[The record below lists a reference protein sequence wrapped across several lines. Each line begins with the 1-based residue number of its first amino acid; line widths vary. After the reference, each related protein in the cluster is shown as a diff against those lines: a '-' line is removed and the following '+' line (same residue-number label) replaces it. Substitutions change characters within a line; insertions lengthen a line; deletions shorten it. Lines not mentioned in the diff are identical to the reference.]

1 TPSLHDA
8 LPIWPHAFRRLAA
21 GRLSPVQLSF
31 HVMIGAGMAEKPT
44 AADIV
49 AAREHSITSR
59 RTRVHV
65 IVCHDLNA
73 RAHSLYE
80 MFRFAD
86 RVSPE
91 ALEHLTHD
99 LATDIIQDADLLI
112 ADLERIKA
120 FAQRE
125 LAKLPKPPRK

>member
-1 TPSLHDA
+1 MTTP
-8 LPIWPHAFRRLAA
+8 PI
-21 GRLSPVQLSF
+21 
-31 HVMIGAGMAEKPT
+31 KPQT

-49 AAREHSITSR
+49 AVREHSITSR

-73 RAHSLYE
+73 RAHTLYE

-91 ALEHLTHD
+91 VLDALTRE
-99 LATDIIQDADLLI
+99 LADDIMRDADLLI
-112 ADLERIKA
+112 AELQGIKA
-120 FAQRE
+120 YAERM
-125 LAKLPKPPRK
+125 LAKLPSPLRE

>member
-1 TPSLHDA
+1 
-8 LPIWPHAFRRLAA
+8 
-21 GRLSPVQLSF
+21 
-31 HVMIGAGMAEKPT
+31 MADKPP
-44 AADIV
+44 AVDII

-65 IVCHDLNA
+65 IICHDLDA

-91 ALEHLTHD
+91 ALEALTRD
-99 LATDIIQDADLLI
+99 LASDIIQDADVLI
-112 ADLERIKA
+112 AELEGIKA
-120 FAQRE
+120 FAERE
-125 LAKLPKPPRK
+125 LARLPTPLRE

>member
-1 TPSLHDA
+1 MVATMSD
-8 LPIWPHAFRRLAA
+8 
-21 GRLSPVQLSF
+21 
-31 HVMIGAGMAEKPT
+31 KPQ
-44 AADIV
+44 AVDIV

-80 MFRFAD
+80 MFRYAD

-91 ALEHLTHD
+91 VLEALT
-99 LATDIIQDADLLI
+99 
-112 ADLERIKA
+112 
-120 FAQRE
+120 RE
-125 LAKLPKPPRK
+125 LAGDIVALRAAFGREGQDHQSSASDHQKLSWKPF

>member
-1 TPSLHDA
+1 MP
-8 LPIWPHAFRRLAA
+8 
-21 GRLSPVQLSF
+21 
-31 HVMIGAGMAEKPT
+31 EKPQSV
-44 AADIV
+44 DIV

-59 RTRVHV
+59 RTRAHV

-91 ALEHLTHD
+91 ILEALTRE
-99 LATDIIQDADLLI
+99 LASDIVRDADMLI
-112 ADLERIKA
+112 AELEGIKA
-120 FAQRE
+120 FAVRQI
-125 LAKLPKPPRK
+125 AKLPTPLRR